1 MIQYD
6 THFRLL
12 DQLKVPAISSIF
24 QSGRRLHQPEEFR
37 PLWIRKKVRS
47 SSAAV
52 LKGFPK
58 AHEKISVAQARKNRT
73 CIVSLHIAH
82 ICLFC
87 FTHCSE
93 LNPTFFD
100 VGSVHGAKMDEQR
113 HFQTQTHSEPLIC
126 VSHCGKFEM
135 ASPSDK
141 KEAVYLCM
149 ESAYMFDFGGIR
161 GSRIWQAFG
170 SPNLNLHPKKS
181 KCLVSPRHRPQVRVC
196 HFFCSLQLYC
206 PFRSGALRQSM
217 ESKECSHWGL
227 DKSHNA
233 SWERTTDK

>member
-1 MIQYD
+1 M
-6 THFRLL
+6 R
-12 DQLKVPAISSIF
+12 
-24 QSGRRLHQPEEFR
+24 G
-37 PLWIRKKVRS
+37 

-73 CIVSLHIAH
+73 CIVSLHTAH

-93 LNPTFFD
+93 LNPTCFD

-141 KEAVYLCM
+141 KEA
-149 ESAYMFDFGGIR
+149 AYMLISFGGIR
-161 GSRIWQAFG
+161 DQSKI
-170 SPNLNLHPKKS
+170 SNLSCKRAL
-181 KCLVSPRHRPQVRVC
+181 LFVRNE
-196 HFFCSLQLYC
+196 HL
-206 PFRSGALRQSM
+206 
-217 ESKECSHWGL
+217 
-227 DKSHNA
+227 
-233 SWERTTDK
+233 